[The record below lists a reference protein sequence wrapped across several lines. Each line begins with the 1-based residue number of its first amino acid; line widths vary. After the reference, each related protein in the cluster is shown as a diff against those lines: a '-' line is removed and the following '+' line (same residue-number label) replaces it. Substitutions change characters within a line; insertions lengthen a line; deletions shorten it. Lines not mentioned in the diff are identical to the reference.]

1 MKYHKSK
8 TTNKYKKAIDRLSK
22 NNNIIKKDKGRGVVI
37 LDRTKYSDIVFVHG
51 SSKTIFKI
59 RL

>member
-22 NNNIIKKDKGRGVVI
+22 NNIKKDKGRGVVI

>member
-22 NNNIIKKDKGRGVVI
+22 NNIIKKDKGRGVVI
-37 LDRTKYSDIVFVHG
+37 LDRIKYSDIVFVHG

>member
-8 TTNKYKKAIDRLSK
+8 TTNKYKKAIDRLS
-22 NNNIIKKDKGRGVVI
+22 KKDKGRGVVI